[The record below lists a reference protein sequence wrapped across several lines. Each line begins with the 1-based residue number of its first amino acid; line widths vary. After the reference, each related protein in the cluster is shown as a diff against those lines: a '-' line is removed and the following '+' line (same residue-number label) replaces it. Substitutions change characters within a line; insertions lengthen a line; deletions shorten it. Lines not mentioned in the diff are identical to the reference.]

1 MDALTRRLHTVLGS
15 DPSAPPAHRIVE
27 DIWLAVVDGSLETG
41 ERLPTARQ
49 LAIDLGVS
57 PRSIERAYAELE
69 RRGVVAARRGEGVFV
84 ALLPPPEAELARR
97 REFTELCRS
106 AVQRAGELGFGLDD
120 LIDEI
125 AEYRMS
131 GRSASRTSQD
141 P

>member
-1 MDALTRRLHTVLGS
+1 MDSLTRRLRTILGT

-49 LAIDLGVS
+49 LAIDLGLS

-69 RRGVVAARRGEGVFV
+69 RRGVVATRRGEGVFV
-84 ALLPPPEAELARR
+84 ALQPPPEAELARR
-97 REFTELCRS
+97 REFTSLCRS
-106 AVQRAGELGFGLDD
+106 AVERASELGFGVDD
-120 LIDEI
+120 LMDEI
-125 AEYRMS
+125 AEYRNT
-131 GRSASRTSQD
+131 GRSSSRTPPD